1 VAGTATAVR
10 VVGAGVA
17 ALGGVRAVV
26 RAVPVRAAVA
36 TAMEAMVVATEAAR
50 VAAARAADTEAV
62 MRAAARVVAMAA
74 TGELVAMAEMPCQKS
89 QKTPCSV
96 SPRPRLRTRHLSQ
109 ARG

>member
-1 VAGTATAVR
+1 MAGTATAVR

-26 RAVPVRAAVA
+26 RVAPVRAAVP
-36 TAMEAMVVATEAAR
+36 TAVEAMVVATEAA
-50 VAAARAADTEAV
+50 
-62 MRAAARVVAMAA
+62 MRAAARVATAA
-74 TGELVAMAEMPCQKS
+74 TGEVVAMVEMPCQKS

>member
-1 VAGTATAVR
+1 MAGTATAVR

-62 MRAAARVVAMAA
+62 MRAAARVATAA
-74 TGELVAMAEMPCQKS
+74 TGEVVAMVEMPCQKS

>member
-1 VAGTATAVR
+1 MAGTATAVR

-17 ALGGVRAVV
+17 PLGGVRAVV

-36 TAMEAMVVATEAAR
+36 TAVEAMVVATEAAR
-50 VAAARAADTEAV
+50 AAAARAADTEAV
-62 MRAAARVVAMAA
+62 MRAAARVATAA
-74 TGELVAMAEMPCQKS
+74 IGEVVAMAEMPCQKS